1 MPTPEEKA
9 LARIRSAAETGAAE
23 LDLSLLGLTALPPEI
38 GRLASLQSLD
48 LSGNQIT
55 ALLPEIGGL
64 TSLQSLDL
72 QDNRLTALP
81 PEIGGLTSLRNLNL
95 WNNQLTVLPPELWR
109 LPNLVSL
116 NISFNP
122 LPEIPPELWQ
132 KKDWKELGLGGLQ
145 LTALP
150 PEIGGLISLQSLNL
164 WGNQITALPP
174 EIGRLTSLQSLDLWH
189 NHLTALPPEIGGLTS
204 LQTLN
209 LWDNRLTVLPPE
221 IGGLTSLQSLNL
233 SGNQITALPPEI
245 GGLAS
250 LQSLDLRGN
259 QITALPPEIGRLTSL
274 RNLNLSYNQLTALP
288 PEIGRLT
295 SLQSLNL
302 SRNQLTALPPEIG
315 GLTSLQSLDL
325 RGNQITALPPEIG
338 RLTSLQSLDLRGNQI
353 TALPPEI
360 GRLTSLQSLNLSEN
374 QLTALPPEIGGLTS
388 LQSLNLWNN
397 RLTTLPPE
405 IGRLASLQTLN
416 LAVNQLTAL
425 PPEIG
430 GLTSL
435 QSLSLSDNRLTALP
449 PAIGGLTSL
458 QNLDLVGNRLTA
470 LPAEIGGLTSL
481 QNLYLWGN
489 QITALPPEIGQL
501 TSLQNLYLWGNQIT
515 ALPPEIGRL
524 ACLQSL
530 NLSENQL
537 TALPPEIGRLT
548 SLQSLDLSHNQITA
562 LPPEIGALTNLKRLN
577 LHGNPLTLALPR
589 RLLGDESF
597 GGDAREIFAFY
608 RAIWQEGRPLN
619 EARVLFIGP
628 PGAGKT
634 SLVHRLKDNS
644 YIENRPTTLTVE
656 THAIPLGTRTAH
668 LWDFGRQ
675 DFMHA
680 THPLFFSA
688 RCVYVLVL
696 NVRHTYEQNRV
707 EYWLRTIRAFG
718 GDSPIIV
725 VGNHADA
732 QGHLLDLPQNSLQRQ
747 FPNILAFVQT
757 SAAEN
762 TGIDELRA
770 ALGQAV
776 ESLPHVRVCFAA
788 PHLRVKEALEQEK
801 TRRNIIPYERYA
813 ELCAAQ
819 GIDDPGDQATL
830 LELLH
835 DLGVVLDFRD
845 EHGEPLSREG
855 ILNPN
860 WVTGAIYRLITD
872 HEVRG
877 AAAGRLTPETAR
889 RILPDYDPPHRRLI
903 LDLLQRF
910 ELAYPAGEAWY
921 LPNAMRQDE
930 PPEAAAEEWQSALT
944 FEYGYSQL
952 PESVITRFIVR
963 AHEHIDQDRV
973 WRWGVILAWQG
984 NRALVRANVTDR
996 KVEIRVTGPEHTRR
1010 EMLAMIRAHF
1020 EVIHRTFTEGRAQ
1033 GALEIQEFICPLQ
1046 YPGLR
1051 LDYRKLLTYEKD
1063 GVARIPETWQGRT
1076 LYLEV
1081 SALLNGFT
1089 TPEARREERR
1099 RLFPEEERMAKEIH
1113 YHEHRHLEVGEHSIV
1128 IVGDENVV
1136 TQTIQSSFNTPSN
1149 PDLAP
1154 LLAQLTQA
1162 VEEMLEK
1169 LSDEDA
1175 AKVRKNLKRLQEEL
1189 QEPKPQREWYS
1200 VSIEGLIQ
1208 AAKNVGAIGVPVI
1221 ELAGKILRLIP

>member
-23 LDLSLLGLTALPPEI
+23 LDLSGLGLTALPPEI
-38 GRLASLQSLD
+38 GRL
-48 LSGNQIT
+48 
-55 ALLPEIGGL
+55 
-64 TSLQSLDL
+64 TSLQSLNL
-72 QDNRLTALP
+72 SENQLTALP
-81 PEIGGLTSLRNLNL
+81 PEIGGLTSLQSLGLRGNQITALPPEIGRLTSLKSLNLSFNQLTALPPEIGGLASLQSLDLRGNRLTVLPPELWRLPNLVSLNISFNPLPEIPPELWQKKDWKELGLGGFHLTALPPEIGGLTSLQNLNL

-150 PEIGGLISLQSLNL
+150 PEIGGL
-164 WGNQITALPP
+164 
-174 EIGRLTSLQSLDLWH
+174 
-189 NHLTALPPEIGGLTS
+189 
-204 LQTLN
+204 
-209 LWDNRLTVLPPE
+209 
-221 IGGLTSLQSLNL
+221 
-233 SGNQITALPPEI
+233 
-245 GGLAS
+245 
-250 LQSLDLRGN
+250 
-259 QITALPPEIGRLTSL
+259 
-274 RNLNLSYNQLTALP
+274 
-288 PEIGRLT
+288 
-295 SLQSLNL
+295 
-302 SRNQLTALPPEIG
+302 
-315 GLTSLQSLDL
+315 TSLQSLDL

-338 RLTSLQSLDLRGNQI
+338 GLTSLQSLSLSGNRL

-360 GRLTSLQSLNLSEN
+360 GGLTRLQSLSLSDNRLTALPPELGGLTSLQSLNLWN
-374 QLTALPPEIGGLTS
+374 NCLTALPPEIGGLTS
-388 LQSLNLWNN
+388 LQSL
-397 RLTTLPPE
+397 
-405 IGRLASLQTLN
+405 
-416 LAVNQLTAL
+416 
-425 PPEIG
+425 
-430 GLTSL
+430 
-435 QSLSLSDNRLTALP
+435 
-449 PAIGGLTSL
+449 
-458 QNLDLVGNRLTA
+458 
-470 LPAEIGGLTSL
+470 
-481 QNLYLWGN
+481 YLWGN
-489 QITALPPEIGQL
+489 
-501 TSLQNLYLWGNQIT
+501 
-515 ALPPEIGRL
+515 R
-524 ACLQSL
+524 
-530 NLSENQL
+530 L

-548 SLQSLDLSHNQITA
+548 RLERLS
-562 LPPEIGALTNLKRLN
+562 

-656 THAIPLGTRTAH
+656 THAIPLGARTAH
-668 LWDFGRQ
+668 LWDFGGQ

-718 GDSPIIV
+718 GDAPIIV

-732 QGHLLDLPQNSLQRQ
+732 QGHLLDLPQNRLRRD

-845 EHGEPLSREG
+845 EHGEPMSREG

-910 ELAYPAGEAWY
+910 ELAYPAGGDWY

-984 NRALVRANVTDR
+984 NRALVRASVADR
-996 KVEIRVTGPEHTRR
+996 RVEIRVTGLEHTRR

-1033 GALEIQEFICPLQ
+1033 GALEIREFICPLQ

-1051 LDYRKLLTYEKD
+1051 LDYRDLLTYEKD
-1063 GVARIPETWQGRT
+1063 GVEKIPKPWQGRT

-1113 YHEHRHLEVGEHSIV
+1113 YHEHRHLEVTGDVRGSV
-1128 IVGDENVV
+1128 INVGDENVV

-1149 PDLAP
+1149 PELAP

-1162 VEEMLEK
+1162 VEQMLAH
-1169 LSDEDA
+1169 LSAEQAAEVRED
-1175 AKVRKNLKRLQEEL
+1175 LERLQEEL
-1189 QEPKPQREWYS
+1189 QKPQPRKKWYNL
-1200 VSIEGLIQ
+1200 SIEGLIQ

>member
-23 LDLSLLGLTALPPEI
+23 LDLSGLGLTALPPEI

-55 ALLPEIGGL
+55 ALPPEIGGL

-81 PEIGGLTSLRNLNL
+81 PGIGGLTSLQSLDLSHNRLTVLPPEIGGLTSLRNLNL
-95 WNNQLTVLPPELWR
+95 R
-109 LPNLVSL
+109 
-116 NISFNP
+116 
-122 LPEIPPELWQ
+122 
-132 KKDWKELGLGGLQ
+132 D
-145 LTALP
+145 
-150 PEIGGLISLQSLNL
+150 
-164 WGNQITALPP
+164 NQITALPP
-174 EIGRLTSLQSLDLWH
+174 EIGR
-189 NHLTALPPEIGGLTS
+189 
-204 LQTLN
+204 
-209 LWDNRLTVLPPE
+209 
-221 IGGLTSLQSLNL
+221 LTSLQSLNL

-245 GGLAS
+245 GRLAS
-250 LQSLDLRGN
+250 LQ
-259 QITALPPEIGRLTSL
+259 
-274 RNLNLSYNQLTALP
+274 NLNLAVNQLTALP
-288 PEIGRLT
+288 PEIGRLA
-295 SLQSLNL
+295 SLQTLNL
-302 SRNQLTALPPEIG
+302 AVNQLTALPPEIG
-315 GLTSLQSLDL
+315 RLASLQTLNL
-325 RGNQITALPPEIG
+325 AVNQLTALPPG
-338 RLTSLQSLDLRGNQI
+338 
-353 TALPPEI
+353 I

-374 QLTALPPEIGGLTS
+374 QLTALPPEIGGLASLQSLDLSHNRLTALPPEIGRLTS

-397 RLTTLPPE
+397 RLTTLPPEIGRLASLRKLDLVGNRLTALPPEIGGLTSLQNLDLVGNRLTALPAE

-449 PAIGGLTSL
+449 P
-458 QNLDLVGNRLTA
+458 
-470 LPAEIGGLTSL
+470 EIGGLTSL
-481 QNLYLWGN
+481 QNLYLVGN
-489 QITALPPEIGQL
+489 RL
-501 TSLQNLYLWGNQIT
+501 T

-548 SLQSLDLSHNQITA
+548 SLQSLDLRGNPLTA
-562 LPPEIGALTNLKRLN
+562 LPPEIGRLTRLERLS

-656 THAIPLGTRTAH
+656 THAIPLGARTAH
-668 LWDFGRQ
+668 LWDFGGQ

-718 GDSPIIV
+718 GDAPIIV

-1149 PDLAP
+1149 PELAP

-1162 VEEMLEK
+1162 VEQMLEH
-1169 LSDEDA
+1169 LSAEQAAEVRED
-1175 AKVRKNLKRLQEEL
+1175 LKHLQEEL
-1189 QEPKPQREWYS
+1189 QKPQPRKKWYNL
-1200 VSIEGLIQ
+1200 SIDGLIQ

>member
-1 MPTPEEKA
+1 MPTPEETA
-9 LARIRSAAETGAAE
+9 LARIRSAAETGATE
-23 LDLSLLGLTALPPEI
+23 LDLSRLG
-38 GRLASLQSLD
+38 
-48 LSGNQIT
+48 
-55 ALLPEIGGL
+55 
-64 TSLQSLDL
+64 
-72 QDNRLTALP
+72 
-81 PEIGGLTSLRNLNL
+81 
-95 WNNQLTVLPPELWR
+95 
-109 LPNLVSL
+109 
-116 NISFNP
+116 
-122 LPEIPPELWQ
+122 
-132 KKDWKELGLGGLQ
+132 
-145 LTALP
+145 
-150 PEIGGLISLQSLNL
+150 
-164 WGNQITALPP
+164 
-174 EIGRLTSLQSLDLWH
+174 
-189 NHLTALPPEIGGLTS
+189 
-204 LQTLN
+204 
-209 LWDNRLTVLPPE
+209 LTVLPPE
-221 IGGLTSLQSLNL
+221 IGGLASLQNLCLGGNQLTVLPPEIGQLASLQSLDL
-233 SGNQITALPPEI
+233 WGNQLTALPPEI

-250 LQSLDLRGN
+250 LQSLDL
-259 QITALPPEIGRLTSL
+259 SW
-274 RNLNLSYNQLTALP
+274 NQLTALP
-288 PEIGRLT
+288 PEIGGLA

-302 SRNQLTALPPEIG
+302 RDNQLTVLPPEIGKLASLQTLNLAVNRLTALSPEIGGLASLQTLNLRDNQLTVLPPEIGKLASLQSLNLRDNQLTALPPEIG
-315 GLTSLQSLDL
+315 GLTSLQNLYLSGNRLTALPPEIGGLTSLQNLDLRDNQLTVLPPEIGKLASLQSLDL
-325 RGNQITALPPEIG
+325 WGNQLTVLPPEIGGLASLQSLGLSWNQLTALPPEIGGLTRLQSLDLGFNQLTALPPEIGGLTRLQSLYLAGNQLTALPPEIG
-338 RLTSLQSLDLRGNQI
+338 RLTSLQSLDLRGN
-353 TALPPEI
+353 P
-360 GRLTSLQSLNLSEN
+360 
-374 QLTALPPEIGGLTS
+374 
-388 LQSLNLWNN
+388 
-397 RLTTLPPE
+397 
-405 IGRLASLQTLN
+405 
-416 LAVNQLTAL
+416 
-425 PPEIG
+425 
-430 GLTSL
+430 
-435 QSLSLSDNRLTALP
+435 
-449 PAIGGLTSL
+449 
-458 QNLDLVGNRLTA
+458 
-470 LPAEIGGLTSL
+470 
-481 QNLYLWGN
+481 
-489 QITALPPEIGQL
+489 
-501 TSLQNLYLWGNQIT
+501 
-515 ALPPEIGRL
+515 
-524 ACLQSL
+524 
-530 NLSENQL
+530 L

-548 SLQSLDLSHNQITA
+548 RLA
-562 LPPEIGALTNLKRLN
+562 RLN
-577 LHGNPLTLALPR
+577 LHGNPLTLTLPR
-589 RLLGDESF
+589 RLLGDEF
-597 GGDAREIFAFY
+597 LGGDAREIFAFY

-619 EARVLFIGP
+619 EARVLFVGP

-656 THAIPLGTRTAH
+656 THAIPLGARTAH
-668 LWDFGRQ
+668 LWDFGGQ

-718 GDSPIIV
+718 GDAPIIV

-732 QGHLLDLPQNSLQRQ
+732 QGHLLDLPQNRLRRD

-770 ALGQAV
+770 ALEQAV

-819 GIDDPGDQATL
+819 GIDDPADQATL

-845 EHGEPLSREG
+845 EHGEPMSREG

-903 LDLLQRF
+903 LNLLQRF

-930 PPEAAAEEWQSALT
+930 PPEAATEEWQSALT

-984 NRALVRANVTDR
+984 NRALVRASVADR
-996 KVEIRVTGPEHTRR
+996 RVEIRVTGPEHTRR
-1010 EMLAMIRAHF
+1010 EMLALIRAHF

-1113 YHEHRHLEVGEHSIV
+1113 YHAHRHLEVTGDVRGSV
-1128 IVGDENVV
+1128 INVGDENVV

-1162 VEEMLEK
+1162 VEQMLAK
-1169 LSDEDA
+1169 LSNDEA
-1175 AKVRKNLKRLQEEL
+1175 ERARKSLKRLQEEL

-1221 ELAGKILRLIP
+1221 ELAEKILRLIP

>member
-23 LDLSLLGLTALPPEI
+23 LDLSGLGLTALPPEI
-38 GRLASLQSLD
+38 GSLTSLRKLD
-48 LSGNQIT
+48 LSG
-55 ALLPEIGGL
+55 
-64 TSLQSLDL
+64 
-72 QDNRLTALP
+72 NRLTALP
-81 PEIGGLTSLRNLNL
+81 PEIGGLTSLQNLDLVGNRLTALPAEIGGLTSLQSLNL
-95 WNNQLTVLPPELWR
+95 SGNRLTALPPEIGGLASLQSLDLRGNRLTVLPPELWR

-132 KKDWKELGLGGLQ
+132 KKDWKELGLGGFH

-150 PEIGGLISLQSLNL
+150 PEIGGLTSLQNLNLWNNQLTVLPPGIGGLTSLRNLNLRDNQITVLPPEIGGLTSLQSLDL
-164 WGNQITALPP
+164 SHNQITALPP
-174 EIGRLTSLQSLDLWH
+174 EIGGLTSLQSLNLSFNQITTLPPEIGGLTSLQSLDLWH

-204 LQTLN
+204 LQDLN
-209 LWDNRLTVLPPE
+209 LRDNR
-221 IGGLTSLQSLNL
+221 
-233 SGNQITALPPEI
+233 
-245 GGLAS
+245 
-250 LQSLDLRGN
+250 
-259 QITALPPEIGRLTSL
+259 
-274 RNLNLSYNQLTALP
+274 LTALP
-288 PEIGRLT
+288 PEIGR
-295 SLQSLNL
+295 
-302 SRNQLTALPPEIG
+302 
-315 GLTSLQSLDL
+315 
-325 RGNQITALPPEIG
+325 
-338 RLTSLQSLDLRGNQI
+338 
-353 TALPPEI
+353 
-360 GRLTSLQSLNLSEN
+360 
-374 QLTALPPEIGGLTS
+374 LTS

-405 IGRLASLQTLN
+405 IGRL
-416 LAVNQLTAL
+416 
-425 PPEIG
+425 
-430 GLTSL
+430 TSL
-435 QSLSLSDNRLTALP
+435 RKLDLSGNRLTALP
-449 PAIGGLTSL
+449 PEIGGLTSL

-470 LPAEIGGLTSL
+470 LPAEIG
-481 QNLYLWGN
+481 
-489 QITALPPEIGQL
+489 
-501 TSLQNLYLWGNQIT
+501 
-515 ALPPEIGRL
+515 
-524 ACLQSL
+524 
-530 NLSENQL
+530 
-537 TALPPEIGRLT
+537 RLT
-548 SLQSLDLSHNQITA
+548 RL
-562 LPPEIGALTNLKRLN
+562 ERLN

-656 THAIPLGTRTAH
+656 THAIPLGARTAH
-668 LWDFGRQ
+668 LWDFGGQ

-707 EYWLRTIRAFG
+707 EYWMRTIRAFG
-718 GDSPIIV
+718 GDAPIIV

-732 QGHLLDLPQNSLQRQ
+732 QGHLLDLPQNRLRRD

-770 ALGQAV
+770 ALEQAV

-984 NRALVRANVTDR
+984 NRALVRASVADR
-996 KVEIRVTGPEHTRR
+996 RVEIRVTGPEHTRR
-1010 EMLAMIRAHF
+1010 EMLALIRAHF
-1020 EVIHRTFTEGRAQ
+1020 EVIHRTFTEGRTQ
-1033 GALEIQEFICPLQ
+1033 GALEIHEFICPPQ

-1051 LDYRKLLTYEKD
+1051 LNYRKLLTYEKD

-1076 LYLEV
+1076 LYL
-1081 SALLNGFT
+1081 G
-1089 TPEARREERR
+1089 
-1099 RLFPEEERMAKEIH
+1099 
-1113 YHEHRHLEVGEHSIV
+1113 
-1128 IVGDENVV
+1128 
-1136 TQTIQSSFNTPSN
+1136 
-1149 PDLAP
+1149 
-1154 LLAQLTQA
+1154 
-1162 VEEMLEK
+1162 
-1169 LSDEDA
+1169 
-1175 AKVRKNLKRLQEEL
+1175 
-1189 QEPKPQREWYS
+1189 
-1200 VSIEGLIQ
+1200 
-1208 AAKNVGAIGVPVI
+1208 
-1221 ELAGKILRLIP
+1221 

>member
-23 LDLSLLGLTALPPEI
+23 LDLSGLGLTALPPEI
-38 GRLASLQSLD
+38 GSLTSLRKLD
-48 LSGNQIT
+48 LSGNRLT
-55 ALLPEIGGL
+55 ALPPEIGGL
-64 TSLQSLDL
+64 TRLQSLSL
-72 QDNRLTALP
+72 SDNRLTALP
-81 PEIGGLTSLRNLNL
+81 PEIGGLASLQSLDLRGNR
-95 WNNQLTVLPPELWR
+95 LTVLPPELWR

-132 KKDWKELGLGGLQ
+132 KKDWKELGLGGFH

-150 PEIGGLISLQSLNL
+150 PEIGGLTSLQNLNLWNNQLTVLPPGIGGLTSLRNLNLRDNQITALPPEIGGLTSLQSLDL
-164 WGNQITALPP
+164 SHNQITALPP
-174 EIGRLTSLQSLDLWH
+174 EIGRLTSLKSLNLSFNQITTLPPEIGGLTSLQSLDLWH

-204 LQTLN
+204 LQDLN
-209 LWDNRLTVLPPE
+209 LRDNR
-221 IGGLTSLQSLNL
+221 
-233 SGNQITALPPEI
+233 
-245 GGLAS
+245 
-250 LQSLDLRGN
+250 
-259 QITALPPEIGRLTSL
+259 
-274 RNLNLSYNQLTALP
+274 LTALP
-288 PEIGRLT
+288 PEIGW
-295 SLQSLNL
+295 
-302 SRNQLTALPPEIG
+302 
-315 GLTSLQSLDL
+315 
-325 RGNQITALPPEIG
+325 
-338 RLTSLQSLDLRGNQI
+338 
-353 TALPPEI
+353 
-360 GRLTSLQSLNLSEN
+360 
-374 QLTALPPEIGGLTS
+374 LTS

-405 IGRLASLQTLN
+405 IGRL
-416 LAVNQLTAL
+416 
-425 PPEIG
+425 
-430 GLTSL
+430 TSL
-435 QSLSLSDNRLTALP
+435 RKLDLSGNRLTALP
-449 PAIGGLTSL
+449 PEIGGLTSL

-489 QITALPPEIGQL
+489 QITALPPEIGALSSLQNLSLWGNRLTALPPEIGGL
-501 TSLQNLYLWGNQIT
+501 TSLQSLDLLFNRLTALPPEIGKLASLQSLDLRGNQIT

-524 ACLQSL
+524 TRLER
-530 NLSENQL
+530 LS
-537 TALPPEIGRLT
+537 
-548 SLQSLDLSHNQITA
+548 
-562 LPPEIGALTNLKRLN
+562 

-656 THAIPLGTRTAH
+656 THAIPLGARTAH
-668 LWDFGRQ
+668 LWDFGGQ

-718 GDSPIIV
+718 GDAPIIV

-819 GIDDPGDQATL
+819 GIDDPADQATL

-889 RILPDYDPPHRRLI
+889 RILPDYDLPHRRLI
-903 LDLLQRF
+903 LNLLQRF

-1099 RLFPEEERMAKEIH
+1099 RLFPEEERMAKEIY

>member
-1 MPTPEEKA
+1 VRTHKRPGRRRPTVGRRPRKGDFSQRNPEKPYA
-9 LARIRSAAETGAAE
+9 HTRRKSPGAHSLCRRNRRRRTGPFVARPHRPAARNRPTGHQ
-23 LDLSLLGLTALPPEI
+23 LTALPPEI
-38 GRLASLQSLD
+38 GQLTSLQSLD
-48 LSGNQIT
+48 LSGNQLA
-55 ALLPEIGGL
+55 ALPPEISQL
-64 TSLQSLDL
+64 THLQRLNL
-72 QDNRLTALP
+72 WFNRLTALP
-81 PEIGGLTSLRNLNL
+81 S
-95 WNNQLTVLPPELWR
+95 ELWC

-116 NISFNP
+116 DISFNP

-132 KKDWKELGLGGLQ
+132 KKDWKELGLVGLQLTALTPEIGGLTRLQSLNLWKNRLTTLPPEIGALTSLQSLNLSENQ

-150 PEIGGLISLQSLNL
+150 PEIGALSSLQSLDLSGNHL
-164 WGNQITALPP
+164 IALPAEIGGLTSLQSLFLSRNQITALPP
-174 EIGRLTSLQSLDLWH
+174 EIGRLTSLQ
-189 NHLTALPPEIGGLTS
+189 
-204 LQTLN
+204 
-209 LWDNRLTVLPPE
+209 RLVLF
-221 IGGLTSLQSLNL
+221 
-233 SGNQITALPPEI
+233 GNQITALPPEI
-245 GGLAS
+245 GALSS
-250 LQSLDLRGN
+250 LQR
-259 QITALPPEIGRLTSL
+259 
-274 RNLNLSYNQLTALP
+274 LNLSYNQLTALP

-295 SLQSLNL
+295 SLQ
-302 SRNQLTALPPEIG
+302 T
-315 GLTSLQSLDL
+315 
-325 RGNQITALPPEIG
+325 
-338 RLTSLQSLDLRGNQI
+338 
-353 TALPPEI
+353 
-360 GRLTSLQSLNLSEN
+360 
-374 QLTALPPEIGGLTS
+374 
-388 LQSLNLWNN
+388 
-397 RLTTLPPE
+397 
-405 IGRLASLQTLN
+405 
-416 LAVNQLTAL
+416 
-425 PPEIG
+425 
-430 GLTSL
+430 
-435 QSLSLSDNRLTALP
+435 
-449 PAIGGLTSL
+449 
-458 QNLDLVGNRLTA
+458 
-470 LPAEIGGLTSL
+470 
-481 QNLYLWGN
+481 LYL
-489 QITALPPEIGQL
+489 Q
-501 TSLQNLYLWGNQIT
+501 
-515 ALPPEIGRL
+515 
-524 ACLQSL
+524 
-530 NLSENQL
+530 
-537 TALPPEIGRLT
+537 
-548 SLQSLDLSHNQITA
+548 
-562 LPPEIGALTNLKRLN
+562 
-577 LHGNPLTLALPR
+577 GNPLTLTLPR
-589 RLLGDESF
+589 RLLEDERF
-597 GGDAREIFAFY
+597 G
-608 RAIWQEGRPLN
+608 
-619 EARVLFIGP
+619 VLFIGP

-656 THAIPLGTRTAH
+656 THAIPLGARTAH
-668 LWDFGRQ
+668 LWDFGGQ

-718 GDSPIIV
+718 GDAPIIV

-732 QGHLLDLPQNSLQRQ
+732 QGHLLDLPQNRLRRD

>member
-55 ALLPEIGGL
+55 ALPPEIGGL

-72 QDNRLTALP
+72 WHNYLTALP
-81 PEIGGLTSLRNLNL
+81 PEIGGLTRLQSLNL
-95 WNNQLTVLPPELWR
+95 SENQLTALPPEIGGLASLQTLNLADNELIALPPELWR

-116 NISFNP
+116 NISFNH

-132 KKDWKELGLGGLQ
+132 KKDWKELGLGRFH
-145 LTALP
+145 LTTLP
-150 PEIGGLISLQSLNL
+150 PEIGGLTSLQSLDL
-164 WGNQITALPP
+164 SLNQLTALPP
-174 EIGRLTSLQSLDLWH
+174 EIGRLTSLQSLDLWN
-189 NHLTALPPEIGGLTS
+189 NHL
-204 LQTLN
+204 
-209 LWDNRLTVLPPE
+209 
-221 IGGLTSLQSLNL
+221 
-233 SGNQITALPPEI
+233 
-245 GGLAS
+245 
-250 LQSLDLRGN
+250 
-259 QITALPPEIGRLTSL
+259 TALPPEIGRLTSL

-295 SLQSLNL
+295 
-302 SRNQLTALPPEIG
+302 
-315 GLTSLQSLDL
+315 
-325 RGNQITALPPEIG
+325 
-338 RLTSLQSLDLRGNQI
+338 RL
-353 TALPPEI
+353 E
-360 GRLTSLQSLNLSEN
+360 
-374 QLTALPPEIGGLTS
+374 
-388 LQSLNLWNN
+388 
-397 RLTTLPPE
+397 
-405 IGRLASLQTLN
+405 
-416 LAVNQLTAL
+416 
-425 PPEIG
+425 
-430 GLTSL
+430 
-435 QSLSLSDNRLTALP
+435 
-449 PAIGGLTSL
+449 
-458 QNLDLVGNRLTA
+458 
-470 LPAEIGGLTSL
+470 
-481 QNLYLWGN
+481 
-489 QITALPPEIGQL
+489 
-501 TSLQNLYLWGNQIT
+501 
-515 ALPPEIGRL
+515 
-524 ACLQSL
+524 
-530 NLSENQL
+530 
-537 TALPPEIGRLT
+537 
-548 SLQSLDLSHNQITA
+548 
-562 LPPEIGALTNLKRLN
+562 RLN

-656 THAIPLGTRTAH
+656 THAIPLGARTAH
-668 LWDFGRQ
+668 LWDFGGQ

-707 EYWLRTIRAFG
+707 EYWMRTIRAFG
-718 GDSPIIV
+718 GDAPVVV

-732 QGHLLDLPQNSLQRQ
+732 QGHLLDLPQNRLQRE

-819 GIDDPGDQATL
+819 GIDDPDDQATL

-930 PPEAAAEEWQSALT
+930 PPEAATEEWQSALT

-984 NRALVRANVTDR
+984 NRALVRANVADR

-1063 GVARIPETWQGRT
+1063 GVARIPETWQGHT

-1113 YHEHRHLEVGEHSIV
+1113 YHEHRHFEARDV
-1128 IVGDENVV
+1128 IGAVVNLGDNNQV

-1154 LLAQLTQA
+1154 LLAQLRQTVEQMLAYLSAEQA
-1162 VEEMLEK
+1162 AEVREDLE
-1169 LSDEDA
+1169 
-1175 AKVRKNLKRLQEEL
+1175 RLQEEL
-1189 QEPKPQREWYS
+1189 QKPQPRKKWYNL
-1200 VSIEGLIQ
+1200 SIEGLIQ
-1208 AAKNVGAIGVPVI
+1208 AAKNVGAIGGPVI

>member
-55 ALLPEIGGL
+55 ALPPEIGGL

-72 QDNRLTALP
+72 WHNYLTALP
-81 PEIGGLTSLRNLNL
+81 PEIGGLTRLQSLNL
-95 WNNQLTVLPPELWR
+95 SENQLTALPPEIGGLASLQTLNLADNELIALPPELWR

-116 NISFNP
+116 NISFNH

-132 KKDWKELGLGGLQ
+132 KKDWKELGLGRFH
-145 LTALP
+145 LTTLP
-150 PEIGGLISLQSLNL
+150 PEIGGLTSLQSLDL
-164 WGNQITALPP
+164 SLNQLTALPP
-174 EIGRLTSLQSLDLWH
+174 EIGRLTSLQSLDLWN
-189 NHLTALPPEIGGLTS
+189 NHL
-204 LQTLN
+204 
-209 LWDNRLTVLPPE
+209 
-221 IGGLTSLQSLNL
+221 
-233 SGNQITALPPEI
+233 
-245 GGLAS
+245 
-250 LQSLDLRGN
+250 
-259 QITALPPEIGRLTSL
+259 TALPPEIGRLTSL

-295 SLQSLNL
+295 RLRSLNL
-302 SRNQLTALPPEIG
+302 S
-315 GLTSLQSLDL
+315 
-325 RGNQITALPPEIG
+325 
-338 RLTSLQSLDLRGNQI
+338 
-353 TALPPEI
+353 
-360 GRLTSLQSLNLSEN
+360 
-374 QLTALPPEIGGLTS
+374 
-388 LQSLNLWNN
+388 
-397 RLTTLPPE
+397 
-405 IGRLASLQTLN
+405 
-416 LAVNQLTAL
+416 
-425 PPEIG
+425 
-430 GLTSL
+430 
-435 QSLSLSDNRLTALP
+435 
-449 PAIGGLTSL
+449 
-458 QNLDLVGNRLTA
+458 
-470 LPAEIGGLTSL
+470 
-481 QNLYLWGN
+481 Y
-489 QITALPPEIGQL
+489 
-501 TSLQNLYLWGNQIT
+501 
-515 ALPPEIGRL
+515 
-524 ACLQSL
+524 
-530 NLSENQL
+530 NQL

-548 SLQSLDLSHNQITA
+548 RL
-562 LPPEIGALTNLKRLN
+562 ERLN

-656 THAIPLGTRTAH
+656 THAIPLGARTAH
-668 LWDFGRQ
+668 LWDFGGQ

-707 EYWLRTIRAFG
+707 EYWMRTIRAFG
-718 GDSPIIV
+718 GDAPVVV

-732 QGHLLDLPQNSLQRQ
+732 QGHLLDLPQNRLQRE

-819 GIDDPGDQATL
+819 GIDDPDDQATL

-930 PPEAAAEEWQSALT
+930 PPEAATEEWQSALT

-984 NRALVRANVTDR
+984 NRALVRANVADR

-1063 GVARIPETWQGRT
+1063 GVARIPETWQGHT

-1113 YHEHRHLEVGEHSIV
+1113 YHEHRHFEARDV
-1128 IVGDENVV
+1128 IGAVVNLGDNNQV

-1154 LLAQLTQA
+1154 LLAQLRQTVEQMLAYLSAEQA
-1162 VEEMLEK
+1162 AEVREDLE
-1169 LSDEDA
+1169 
-1175 AKVRKNLKRLQEEL
+1175 RLQEEL
-1189 QEPKPQREWYS
+1189 QKPQPRKKWYNL
-1200 VSIEGLIQ
+1200 SIEGLIQ
-1208 AAKNVGAIGVPVI
+1208 AAKNVGAIGGPVI

>member
-38 GRLASLQSLD
+38 GSLTSLQSLD

-150 PEIGGLISLQSLNL
+150 PEIGGLTSLQNLNL
-164 WGNQITALPP
+164 WNNQLTVLPP
-174 EIGRLTSLQSLDLWH
+174 G
-189 NHLTALPPEIGGLTS
+189 IGGLTS
-204 LQTLN
+204 LRNLN
-209 LWDNRLTVLPPE
+209 LRD
-221 IGGLTSLQSLNL
+221 
-233 SGNQITALPPEI
+233 NQITALPPEI

-388 LQSLNLWNN
+388 LQSLNL
-397 RLTTLPPE
+397 
-405 IGRLASLQTLN
+405 S
-416 LAVNQLTAL
+416 
-425 PPEIG
+425 
-430 GLTSL
+430 
-435 QSLSLSDNRLTALP
+435 
-449 PAIGGLTSL
+449 
-458 QNLDLVGNRLTA
+458 GNRLTA

-489 QITALPPEIGQL
+489 QITALPPEIGALSSLQNLSLWGNRLTALPPEIGGL
-501 TSLQNLYLWGNQIT
+501 TSLQSLDLLFNRLTALPPEIGKLASLQSLDLRGNQIT

-524 ACLQSL
+524 TRLER
-530 NLSENQL
+530 LS
-537 TALPPEIGRLT
+537 
-548 SLQSLDLSHNQITA
+548 
-562 LPPEIGALTNLKRLN
+562 

-619 EARVLFIGP
+619 EARVLFVGP

-656 THAIPLGTRTAH
+656 THAIPLGARTAH
-668 LWDFGRQ
+668 LWDFGGQ

-732 QGHLLDLPQNSLQRQ
+732 QGHLLDLPQNRLRRE

-903 LDLLQRF
+903 LNLLQRF

-1099 RLFPEEERMAKEIH
+1099 RLFPEEERMAKEIY

>member
-23 LDLSLLGLTALPPEI
+23 LDLSGLGLTALPPEI
-38 GRLASLQSLD
+38 GSLTSLRKLD
-48 LSGNQIT
+48 LSGNRLT
-55 ALLPEIGGL
+55 ALPPEIGGL
-64 TSLQSLDL
+64 TRLQSLSL
-72 QDNRLTALP
+72 SDNRLTALP
-81 PEIGGLTSLRNLNL
+81 PEIGGLTSLQSLNL
-95 WNNQLTVLPPELWR
+95 SGNRLTALPPEIGGLASLQSLDLRGNRLTVLPPELWR

-132 KKDWKELGLGGLQ
+132 KKDWKELGLGGFH

-150 PEIGGLISLQSLNL
+150 PEIGGLTSLQNLNLWNNQLTVLPPGIGGLTSLRNLNLRDNQITALPPEIGGLTSLQSLDL
-164 WGNQITALPP
+164 SHNQITALPP
-174 EIGRLTSLQSLDLWH
+174 EIGRLTSLKSLNLSFNQITTLPPEIGGLTSLQSLDLWH

-204 LQTLN
+204 LQDLN
-209 LWDNRLTVLPPE
+209 LRDNR
-221 IGGLTSLQSLNL
+221 
-233 SGNQITALPPEI
+233 
-245 GGLAS
+245 
-250 LQSLDLRGN
+250 
-259 QITALPPEIGRLTSL
+259 
-274 RNLNLSYNQLTALP
+274 LTALP
-288 PEIGRLT
+288 PEIGW
-295 SLQSLNL
+295 
-302 SRNQLTALPPEIG
+302 
-315 GLTSLQSLDL
+315 
-325 RGNQITALPPEIG
+325 
-338 RLTSLQSLDLRGNQI
+338 
-353 TALPPEI
+353 
-360 GRLTSLQSLNLSEN
+360 
-374 QLTALPPEIGGLTS
+374 LTS

-405 IGRLASLQTLN
+405 IGRL
-416 LAVNQLTAL
+416 
-425 PPEIG
+425 
-430 GLTSL
+430 TSL
-435 QSLSLSDNRLTALP
+435 RKLDLSGNRLTALP
-449 PAIGGLTSL
+449 PEIGGLTSL

-489 QITALPPEIGQL
+489 QITALPPEIGALSSLQNLSLWGNRLTALPPEIGGL
-501 TSLQNLYLWGNQIT
+501 TSLQSLDLLFNRLTALPPEIGKLASLQSLDLRGNQIT

-524 ACLQSL
+524 TRLER
-530 NLSENQL
+530 LS
-537 TALPPEIGRLT
+537 
-548 SLQSLDLSHNQITA
+548 
-562 LPPEIGALTNLKRLN
+562 

-656 THAIPLGTRTAH
+656 THAIPLGARTAH
-668 LWDFGRQ
+668 LWDFGGQ

-718 GDSPIIV
+718 GDAPIIV

-984 NRALVRANVTDR
+984 NRALVRANVTDH

-1149 PDLAP
+1149 PELAP

-1162 VEEMLEK
+1162 VEQMLEH
-1169 LSDEDA
+1169 LSAEQAAEVRED
-1175 AKVRKNLKRLQEEL
+1175 LERLQEEL
-1189 QEPKPQREWYS
+1189 QKPQPRKKWYNL
-1200 VSIEGLIQ
+1200 SIDGLIQ
-1208 AAKNVGAIGVPVI
+1208 AAKNVGAIGEPVI

>member
-55 ALLPEIGGL
+55 ALPPEIGGL
-64 TSLQSLDL
+64 ISLQSLNL
-72 QDNRLTALP
+72 WGNQLTALP
-81 PEIGGLTSLRNLNL
+81 PEIGGLTSLQTLNL
-95 WNNQLTVLPPELWR
+95 WDNRLTVLPPEIGGLTSLQTLNLWDNRLTVLPPEIGGLTSLRKLDLSGNRLTALPPEIGGLASLQSLDLRGNRLTVLPPELWR

-132 KKDWKELGLGGLQ
+132 KKDWKELGLGGFH

-150 PEIGGLISLQSLNL
+150 PEIGGLTSLQNLNLWNNQLTVLPPGIGGLTSLRNLNLRDNQITALPPEIGGLTSLQSLDL
-164 WGNQITALPP
+164 SHNQITALPP
-174 EIGRLTSLQSLDLWH
+174 EIGRLTSLKSLNLSFNQITTLPPEIGGLTSLQSLDLWH

-204 LQTLN
+204 LQDLN
-209 LWDNRLTVLPPE
+209 LRDNR
-221 IGGLTSLQSLNL
+221 
-233 SGNQITALPPEI
+233 
-245 GGLAS
+245 
-250 LQSLDLRGN
+250 
-259 QITALPPEIGRLTSL
+259 
-274 RNLNLSYNQLTALP
+274 LTALP
-288 PEIGRLT
+288 PEIGW
-295 SLQSLNL
+295 
-302 SRNQLTALPPEIG
+302 
-315 GLTSLQSLDL
+315 
-325 RGNQITALPPEIG
+325 
-338 RLTSLQSLDLRGNQI
+338 
-353 TALPPEI
+353 
-360 GRLTSLQSLNLSEN
+360 
-374 QLTALPPEIGGLTS
+374 LTS

-435 QSLSLSDNRLTALP
+435 Q
-449 PAIGGLTSL
+449 
-458 QNLDLVGNRLTA
+458 NLDLVGNRLTA

-489 QITALPPEIGQL
+489 QITALPPEIGALSSLQNLSLWGNRLTALPPEIGGL
-501 TSLQNLYLWGNQIT
+501 TSLQSLDLLFNRLTALPPEIGKLASLQSLDLRGNQIT

-524 ACLQSL
+524 TRLER
-530 NLSENQL
+530 LS
-537 TALPPEIGRLT
+537 
-548 SLQSLDLSHNQITA
+548 
-562 LPPEIGALTNLKRLN
+562 

-656 THAIPLGTRTAH
+656 THAIPLGARTAH
-668 LWDFGRQ
+668 LWDFGGQ

-718 GDSPIIV
+718 GDAPIIV

-1149 PDLAP
+1149 PELAP

-1162 VEEMLEK
+1162 VEQMLEH
-1169 LSDEDA
+1169 LSAEQAAEVRED
-1175 AKVRKNLKRLQEEL
+1175 LERLQEEL
-1189 QEPKPQREWYS
+1189 QKPQPRKKWYNL
-1200 VSIEGLIQ
+1200 SIDGLIQ
-1208 AAKNVGAIGVPVI
+1208 AAKNVGAIGEPVI

>member
-23 LDLSLLGLTALPPEI
+23 LDLSGLGLTALPPEI

-55 ALLPEIGGL
+55 ALPPEIGGL

-132 KKDWKELGLGGLQ
+132 KKDWKELGLGGLR

-164 WGNQITALPP
+164 WGNQLNALPP

-274 RNLNLSYNQLTALP
+274 QSLNLSFNQITTLP
-288 PEIGRLT
+288 PEIGGLT

-315 GLTSLQSLDL
+315 GLT
-325 RGNQITALPPEIG
+325 R
-338 RLTSLQSLDLRGNQI
+338 LQSLDLRGNQI

-489 QITALPPEIGQL
+489 QITALPPEIG
-501 TSLQNLYLWGNQIT
+501 
-515 ALPPEIGRL
+515 RL

-537 TALPPEIGRLT
+537 TTLPPEIGRLT

-608 RAIWQEGRPLN
+608 RAIWQEGHPLN

-656 THAIPLGTRTAH
+656 THAIPLGARTAH
-668 LWDFGRQ
+668 LWDFGGQ

-718 GDSPIIV
+718 GDAPIIV

-732 QGHLLDLPQNSLQRQ
+732 QGHLLDLPQNRLRRD

-762 TGIDELRA
+762 TGIDELRT
-770 ALGQAV
+770 ALEQAV

-984 NRALVRANVTDR
+984 NQALVRASVADR

-1033 GALEIQEFICPLQ
+1033 GALEIHEFICPPQ

-1063 GVARIPETWQGRT
+1063 GVARIPEPWQGRT

-1113 YHEHRHLEVGEHSIV
+1113 YHEHRHLEVTGDVRGSV
-1128 IVGDENVV
+1128 INVGDENVV

-1149 PDLAP
+1149 PELAP